1 MKLLP
6 IVAYTAF
13 CNDYINLN
21 KWECMYYY
29 KEQYAMK
36 WIFGINAKIKF
47 I

>member
-1 MKLLP
+1 MILLP

-13 CNDYINLN
+13 CNDYTNLN

-29 KEQYAMK
+29 KEQCAMK
-36 WIFGINAKIKF
+36 EMFGVNAKIKF